1 MQNRSSS
8 QAVRPRPRWAAVAAL
23 GQLQWFLGNVYE
35 AAVDVPQLLVD
46 AHPNREPR
54 LLGPGSPAR
63 YYLPAAPV
71 TLVATVAVLIDSWRA
86 GGDRRVIATAAAS
99 TASAAALTAY
109 PVRTVNLRLL
119 HSVPPLSA
127 TESRRLVRTWH
138 RGNLMRVLVLVVAA
152 WALRRANQ
160 TATPNAG
167 PVGA

>member
-35 AAVDVPQLLVD
+35 AVVDVPQLLVD

-71 TLVATVAVLIDSWRA
+71 TLVATVAVLIDSWRRPA
-86 GGDRRVIATAAAS
+86 RDRHGLGKHGICG
-99 TASAAALTAY
+99 SAD
-109 PVRTVNLRLL
+109 RLPRKNRQSP
-119 HSVPPLSA
+119 SVA
-127 TESRRLVRTWH
+127 QR
-138 RGNLMRVLVLVVAA
+138 
-152 WALRRANQ
+152 
-160 TATPNAG
+160 
-167 PVGA
+167 